1 MEILGGNL
9 KSFFNKMNNQQN
21 EAENTYFGDKF
32 EVWDVSENLYN
43 KMYGMTEDEF
53 LKLAGEDAWW
63 RNCEGS
69 VLQYLKRG
77 TIDINGKE
85 MIGWIEMYGKN
96 IIHYDLSYCSLTEYL
111 CEFIGASTGKNVCAC
126 AKDLAKYNN
135 MTMGELFNEYEM

>member
-1 MEILGGNL
+1 MEILGGDL
-9 KSFFNKMNNQQN
+9 KNFFSKLNNSPD
-21 EAENTYFGDKF
+21 EVENTYCGDRF

-43 KMYGMTEDEF
+43 KMCDMSEEEF

-69 VLQYLKRG
+69 NLQYLERG
-77 TIDINGKE
+77 TININGKK

-96 IIHYDLSYCSLTEYL
+96 ISYNLSYHSLSEYL
-111 CEFIGASTGKNVCAC
+111 CEFIGVSTGKNVCAC

-135 MTMGELFNEYEM
+135 MTMEELFAEYEL